1 MIKSWGGK
9 GKIPN
14 ERDND
19 RDAKLCYAKIADI
32 ERKKWHMVGLLVE
45 SAIGSDFT
53 TEEQR
58 KQQTEQ
64 DFLKILVFIATSPGV
79 VGTLRS

>member
-58 KQQTEQ
+58 NSRQN
-64 DFLKILVFIATSPGV
+64 KIF
-79 VGTLRS
+79 